1 MATETPS
8 ELGTSSPSPATWT
21 EVYAVPDVAGN
32 YAVTSLVTVC
42 NLGTSLDYFHLAVV
56 THSAGTPTNQ
66 QYKAYNVPVL
76 PGVPYLLRIALTP
89 GRNKAI
95 TAYAKKGLLAFSV
108 QGVQNV

>member
-1 MATETPS
+1 MATETPA
-8 ELGTSSPSPATWT
+8 ELGTSYPTAGQWT

-42 NLGTSLDYFHLAVV
+42 NLGTAVDYFHLAVV
-56 THSAGTPTNQ
+56 THSAGTPTSQ

-95 TAYAKKGLLAFSV
+95 TTYAKRGTLAFSI
-108 QGVQNV
+108 QGTQNV